1 MCIVYKFIEDFCQI
15 SIRYMISTWTD
26 GFGGQFIE
34 VDDSGTAPAFSLF
47 LVIPDHIWFSKR
59 NININSSYNSN
70 FFFFKFY
77 NKFTSYILLLSAAHY
92 VRNKWTEN
100 VYSVYSLQHLHQQIL
115 PTANLQATNLK
126 SASTYLSVTE

>member
-1 MCIVYKFIEDFCQI
+1 MTVEQLQL
-15 SIRYMISTWTD
+15 SI
-26 GFGGQFIE
+26 
-34 VDDSGTAPAFSLF
+34 FSLSF
-47 LVIPDHIWFSKR
+47 LTTSDSAKR

-126 SASTYLSVTE
+126 SASTYLSMTE